1 MERKKQTGPS
11 SSSSSSSFTSDL
23 FGSKEYPPSSMGIFG
38 SIFAPTSPK
47 VLGRESLR
55 SEVADKK
62 QDSANDAWN
71 TNSGTPASDL
81 TSKRNEGESQST
93 PNKDMSSIYQEQR
106 VQPCHLSSSIYYG
119 GQDIY
124 HHPQSSHTSSMNP
137 VVKKDG
143 PEDDTGSASRG
154 NWWQGGLYY

>member
-124 HHPQSSHTSSMNP
+124 HHPSVFPYLKHEPSVQKGWP
-137 VVKKDG
+137 
-143 PEDDTGSASRG
+143 
-154 NWWQGGLYY
+154 